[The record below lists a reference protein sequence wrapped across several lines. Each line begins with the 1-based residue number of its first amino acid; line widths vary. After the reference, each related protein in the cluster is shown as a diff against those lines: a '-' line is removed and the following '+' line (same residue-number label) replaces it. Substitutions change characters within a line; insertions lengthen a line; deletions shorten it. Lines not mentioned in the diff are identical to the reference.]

1 VTPKAQAIEAKL
13 DNSKGEKISK
23 MKSQKKRIRKIL

>member
-13 DNSKGEKISK
+13 DNSKGKKKTQKNEKAK
-23 MKSQKKRIRKIL
+23 EE

>member
-23 MKSQKKRIRKIL
+23 MKRQKKE